1 MVDYIN
7 GIKNKKQKKQK
18 KKQQQQQLAS
28 NMSEFKRSTVYGY
41 QQYQTIVNLS
51 DLIIQP
57 NPGAGLIGVQHQTTN
72 NVYVRSNENRAGLP
86 TTE

>member
-7 GIKNKKQKKQK
+7 SVKKTTTTKKTTS
-18 KKQQQQQLAS
+18 KQYV
-28 NMSEFKRSTVYGY
+28 EFKRSTVYGY
-41 QQYQTIVNLS
+41 QQYQPIVNLS

-72 NVYVRSNENRAGLP
+72 NVPCSFK
-86 TTE
+86 

>member
-7 GIKNKKQKKQK
+7 GVK
-18 KKQQQQQLAS
+18 KKKKNLAS
-28 NMSEFKRSTVYGY
+28 IMSELKRSTVYSY
-41 QQYQTIVNLS
+41 QQYQPIVNLS

-57 NPGAGLIGVQHQTTN
+57 NPVAGLIGVQHQTTN

>member
-7 GIKNKKQKKQK
+7 GVKNKKQKKQK
-18 KKQQQQQLAS
+18 KKQQQQLAS

-41 QQYQTIVNLS
+41 QQYQPIVNLS

>member
-1 MVDYIN
+1 MALKT
-7 GIKNKKQKKQK
+7 KNKKKQK

-41 QQYQTIVNLS
+41 QQYQPIVNLS

-57 NPGAGLIGVQHQTTN
+57 NPGAGLIDVQHQTTN

>member
-1 MVDYIN
+1 MALKT
-7 GIKNKKQKKQK
+7 KNKKKE

-41 QQYQTIVNLS
+41 QQYQPIVNFS

-72 NVYVRSNENRAGLP
+72 NVYVHSNENRAGLP

>member
-7 GIKNKKQKKQK
+7 GVKNKKQKKAK
-18 KKQQQQQLAS
+18 KKKQQQQLAS

-41 QQYQTIVNLS
+41 QQYQPIVNLS

-57 NPGAGLIGVQHQTTN
+57 NPGASLIGVQHQTTN

>member
-7 GIKNKKQKKQK
+7 GVKKTTTTK
-18 KKQQQQQLAS
+18 KKQLAS

-41 QQYQTIVNLS
+41 QQYQPIVNLL
-51 DLIIQP
+51 DLKIQP

-72 NVYVRSNENRAGLP
+72 NVPCSFK
-86 TTE
+86 